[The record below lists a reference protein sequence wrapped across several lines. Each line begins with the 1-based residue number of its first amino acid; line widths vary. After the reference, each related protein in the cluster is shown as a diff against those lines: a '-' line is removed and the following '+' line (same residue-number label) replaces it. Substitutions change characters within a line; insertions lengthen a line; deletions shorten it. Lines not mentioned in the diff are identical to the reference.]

1 MDSTKKPLEKPAFL
15 RKDRKPGASF
25 TLCRSHMRMSDRI
38 PNFVGFRTAGEK
50 LMVDGT
56 LGIHYTIITEWIQ
69 KIRQ

>member
-15 RKDRKPGASF
+15 RKDRKPGVSC
-25 TLCRSHMRMSDRI
+25 TLCRSHQRMSDKM
-38 PNFVGFRTAGEK
+38 PNVVGSRTAEEK